1 MSPDPRRRSSR
12 RASANLLL
20 PCLLL
25 SGPLALWAILPACA
39 QERTVPAPN
48 QVIYP
53 GDIIRSGMLT
63 DVSVD
68 DVGAG
73 DGSLIDTR
81 AALIGKVAKRTLLPG
96 QAIAAIAVGNPKA
109 VANGAEVKVIFREGA
124 LTIMTFALALEAGA
138 VGDVIKVRNTD
149 SGLTI
154 SGTVQPD
161 GSVSV
166 GDS

>member
-1 MSPDPRRRSSR
+1 MMPDPRRRSSR
-12 RASANLLL
+12 NALAKWLL

-25 SGPLALWAILPACA
+25 SGMALPGAIPAARA
-39 QERTVPAPN
+39 QERTVPTPN

-53 GDIIRSGMLT
+53 GDIIRDAMLV
-63 DVSVD
+63 DVSVYDVPAAD
-68 DVGAG
+68 D
-73 DGSLIDTR
+73 SFLDTR
-81 AALIGKVAKRTLLPG
+81 AALVGKVAKRTLLPG
-96 QAIAAIAVGNPKA
+96 RGIIAIAVENPKA
-109 VANGAEVKVIFREGA
+109 VANGAQVKVIFREGA
-124 LTIMTFALALEAGA
+124 LTIVTFALALEAGA

-166 GDS
+166 SDS

>member
-1 MSPDPRRRSSR
+1 
-12 RASANLLL
+12 
-20 PCLLL
+20 
-25 SGPLALWAILPACA
+25 
-39 QERTVPAPN
+39 
-48 QVIYP
+48 
-53 GDIIRSGMLT
+53 
-63 DVSVD
+63 
-68 DVGAG
+68 
-73 DGSLIDTR
+73 
-81 AALIGKVAKRTLLPG
+81 
-96 QAIAAIAVGNPKA
+96 
-109 VANGAEVKVIFREGA
+109 